1 MPFVLDASIVHDWA
15 FDERHP
21 TAKAVRER
29 LRTESAAAPIL
40 WWFEVRNGL
49 VVAERRG
56 RVTEQ
61 QTARFLREILHLAI
75 TLDNSPNETSVL
87 ALARRHH
94 LTVYDAAYLELALR
108 EDLPLATLDAAL
120 ARAARAEA
128 VPLIGDGEG

>member
-15 FDERHP
+15 FDERHQ
-21 TAKAVRER
+21 TAELVRER
-29 LRTESAAAPIL
+29 LRTESAAAPSL

-61 QTARFLREILHLAI
+61 QTARFLREILRLAV
-75 TLDNSPNETSVL
+75 TLDNSPNEAGVL
-87 ALARRHH
+87 ALARRHR

-108 EDLPLATLDAAL
+108 QDLPIATLEMPLAA
-120 ARAARAEA
+120 AARAEGVA
-128 VPLIGDGEG
+128 LIGEVA